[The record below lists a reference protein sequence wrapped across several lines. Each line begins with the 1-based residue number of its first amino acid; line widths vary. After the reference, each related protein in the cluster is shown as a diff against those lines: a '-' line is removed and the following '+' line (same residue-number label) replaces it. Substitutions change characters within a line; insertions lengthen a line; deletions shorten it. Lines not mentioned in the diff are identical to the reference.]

1 MYPFFRS
8 LLFRLDPETSHQLTL
23 RALRM
28 AGNFP
33 LSNWLLRQIYK
44 VPAKPVQ
51 AFGLTFRNP
60 VGLAAGRYDGKDG
73 QKIIPRYAVLQP
85 LDEPAQ
91 TPDSL
96 PQSPGDAVSRA
107 EVLRAFANFCLHCR
121 ALIADDQA
129 GAFERARNQF
139 LNAVR

>member
-1 MYPFFRS
+1 MKI
-8 LLFRLDPETSHQLTL
+8 HQLPYGARFL
-23 RALRM
+23 YQGEEFVKSGPM
-28 AGNFP
+28 
-33 LSNWLLRQIYK
+33 
-44 VPAKPVQ
+44 
-51 AFGLTFRNP
+51 FGT
-60 VGLAAGRYDGKDG
+60 GKDG

-85 LDEPAQ
+85 LDEPAERSATAQ
-91 TPDSL
+91 QVPD
-96 PQSPGDAVSRA
+96 DAVSRA